1 MNKEELSNAIS
12 DYQKSSQ
19 GTYNAILNEIEKKQS
34 ELNFINKS
42 IEFAKKTSATP
53 EEINNLLEQAQELQ
67 TEIDKLTRNKYKMAN
82 KFSDVKSLLSNAAIA
97 KIKRTSPEEIEHDK
111 KSKQEE
117 LEYALEEKGNE
128 LKNLEEQLYYLEHTS
143 SLDKEAQEKL
153 ESYQKRIK
161 DIENRVVYEN
171 AKMSDAMCK
180 EVLECRTHIKNILE
194 KDNQLRQVY
203 IDSNSRTLR
212 SQITTLKLEIEELQ
226 RKIGILIYQSD
237 EIYRQHLISMVQVSP
252 ITDNYSKSQSNYNEL
267 KLQCQDVPEK
277 FKVQLETYL
286 NELQDLINK
295 VKEPSVIATTDI
307 FNLMKDYPYHK
318 GDIINLAKM
327 SSMIY
332 NANGILLVYQN
343 ILRHV
348 TNDNDSKKYIYTE
361 LDQNGMLDI
370 PFDKEL
376 WENLFQTTIDE
387 NTVKYLETTSN
398 LYIRIKNK
406 TFQNSNDNQILEKY
420 LNSYKDA
427 INKLYRE
434 LMYKRF
440 INQGELTATIDDYKS
455 LDSYQNYIQ
464 RYLEFLDNK
473 IKSYQSLLESLS
485 SMEKKGNE
493 ELNDTYISIG
503 NKKDII
509 EKLLSSA
516 KVDDIK
522 ITADVEED
530 IEDKPIS
537 VGFESVNTSLHEPV
551 GEPVSIPSE
560 DTTLEPQIP
569 EEPVND
575 LKSTK
580 EPESVVDQPKANDAT
595 MQQLFDPFG
604 LNSSLEKQKLDN
616 IDNGI
621 SDPVPSKSKV
631 EDNSL
636 NQEPEVPQ
644 FTAEDWGI
652 TDVQVPDANH
662 VDNGIVDVQPAAET
676 TREENGVTEISLA
689 NSKNSNAD
697 SASKIVE
704 VAPVPEDIKE
714 MLNLDNRATIK
725 EPVMP
730 EPIPGAPESPSTF
743 LNKEEPVPVVEPKE
757 EVPQEEIPQGA
768 EILESNGPT
777 LTVPTILEKPQSNK
791 DEDTPIFVI
800 PNEVTAIS
808 NPSETLTAQTDENTQ
823 TNNNGLSL

>member
-12 DYQKSSQ
+12 DYQKLCR
-19 GTYNAILNEIEKKQS
+19 GNYGAILDEIEKKQN
-34 ELNFINKS
+34 ELNIILKS
-42 IEFAKKTSATP
+42 IEFAKKTSATQ
-53 EEINNLLEQAQELQ
+53 EEINDLLEQANAIQS
-67 TEIDKLTRNKYKMAN
+67 EIDKLWHQKNKMA
-82 KFSDVKSLLSNAAIA
+82 KKYIAIRELLSNAAVSKIQRASSEEVARA
-97 KIKRTSPEEIEHDK
+97 KELE
-111 KSKQEE
+111 QEE

-128 LKNLEEQLYYLEHTS
+128 LKSLEEQLYHLEHTS
-143 SLDKEAQEKL
+143 SLDKESQEKL

-194 KDNQLRQVY
+194 KDDHLRQVY
-203 IDSNSRTLR
+203 INSNSQALKD
-212 SQITTLKLEIEELQ
+212 QIAVLKEEIEELQ
-226 RKIGILIYQSD
+226 RKIGIIIYQS
-237 EIYRQHLISMVQVSP
+237 EENYRKYLISMVQVSP
-252 ITDNYSKSQSNYNEL
+252 IKKNYVQLNNDYSEL
-267 KLQCQDVPEK
+267 KLKCQDVPEK
-277 FKVQLETYL
+277 FKSQLEGYL
-286 NELQDLINK
+286 EELKALITK

-307 FNLMKDYPYHK
+307 YTLMKDYPYYK
-318 GDIINLAKM
+318 GDTIILEKM
-327 SSMIY
+327 SPMIY
-332 NANGILLVYQN
+332 NANGILLDYQS
-343 ILRHV
+343 ILNYV
-348 TNDNDSKKYIYTE
+348 TNNNDSKNYIYTE
-361 LDQNGMLDI
+361 LDQKGMLDI
-370 PFDKEL
+370 PFDKEA
-376 WENLFQTTIDE
+376 WKSLFQTTIDE
-387 NTVKYLETTSN
+387 NTANYLERTSD
-398 LYIRIKNK
+398 LYTRLSSK
-406 TFQNSNDNQILEKY
+406 TFQSDTDTQTSEKY
-420 LNSYKDA
+420 LASYKDA

-440 INQGELTATIDDYKS
+440 INQGELTATLADYKS

-473 IKSYQSLLESLS
+473 IKSYQGLLESLS

-493 ELNDTYISIG
+493 ELNDTYLSIE
-503 NKKDII
+503 NKKNMI
-509 EKLLSSA
+509 EKLLDSA

-522 ITADVEED
+522 ITDDVAED
-530 IEDKPIS
+530 IEDQPIS

-580 EPESVVDQPKANDAT
+580 EPESVVDQPKVNDAT

-604 LNSSLEKQKLDN
+604 LNSPLEEQKLDN

-621 SDPVPSKSKV
+621 TDPVPSKSQV
-631 EDNSL
+631 EDDSL
-636 NQEPEVPQ
+636 NQEPEAPQ

-652 TDVQVPDANH
+652 TDVQVPAANPI
-662 VDNGIVDVQPAAET
+662 DNGIADVQPDEEAHK
-676 TREENGVTEISLA
+676 ENGITETSVETPEDESLDDKA
-689 NSKNSNAD
+689 KVVD
-697 SASKIVE
+697 

-714 MLNLDNRATIK
+714 MLNLGNDVTPN

-730 EPIPGAPESPSTF
+730 QPIPGAPESPSTF
-743 LNKEEPVPVVEPKE
+743 LNKEESVSVVEPE
-757 EVPQEEIPQGA
+757 EVPQEEMPQGA

-777 LTVPTILEKPQSNK
+777 LTVPTILEKPQSTK

-808 NPSETLTAQTDENTQ
+808 NPSATLTAQTDEDTQ

>member
-12 DYQKSSQ
+12 DYQKLCR
-19 GTYNAILNEIEKKQS
+19 GNYGAILDEIEKKQN
-34 ELNFINKS
+34 ELNIILKS
-42 IEFAKKTSATP
+42 IEFAKKTSATQ
-53 EEINNLLEQAQELQ
+53 EEINDLLEQAEALQ
-67 TEIDKLTRNKYKMAN
+67 SEIDKLWRQKNKMA
-82 KFSDVKSLLSNAAIA
+82 KKYIAIRELLSNAAVSKIQRASSEEVARA
-97 KIKRTSPEEIEHDK
+97 KKLE
-111 KSKQEE
+111 QEE

-128 LKNLEEQLYYLEHTS
+128 LKSLEEQLYHLEHTS
-143 SLDKEAQEKL
+143 SLDKESQEKL

-180 EVLECRTHIKNILE
+180 EVLECRTHIKSILE
-194 KDNQLRQVY
+194 KDDHLRQVY
-203 IDSNSRTLR
+203 INSNSQALKK
-212 SQITTLKLEIEELQ
+212 QIAALKEEIEELQ
-226 RKIGILIYQSD
+226 RKIGILIYQS
-237 EIYRQHLISMVQVSP
+237 EENYRKYLISMVQVSP
-252 ITDNYSKSQSNYNEL
+252 IKKNYVQLTNDYSEL
-267 KLQCQDVPEK
+267 KLKCQDVPEK
-277 FKVQLETYL
+277 FKSQLEGYL
-286 NELQDLINK
+286 EELKALITK

-307 FNLMKDYPYHK
+307 YTLMKDYPYYK
-318 GDIINLAKM
+318 GDTIILEKM
-327 SSMIY
+327 SPMIY
-332 NANGILLVYQN
+332 NANGILLDYQS
-343 ILRHV
+343 ILNYV
-348 TNDNDSKKYIYTE
+348 TNNNDSKKFIYTE
-361 LDQNGMLDI
+361 LDQKGMLDI
-370 PFDKEL
+370 PFDKEA
-376 WENLFQTTIDE
+376 WKSLFQTTIDE
-387 NTVKYLETTSN
+387 NTANYLERTSE
-398 LYIRIKNK
+398 LYTRLSSK
-406 TFQNSNDNQILEKY
+406 TFQSDTDTQTSEKY
-420 LNSYKDA
+420 LASYKDA

-440 INQGELTATIDDYKS
+440 INQGELTATLADYKS

-493 ELNDTYISIG
+493 ELNDTYLSIE
-503 NKKDII
+503 NKKNMI
-509 EKLLSSA
+509 EKLLDSA

-522 ITADVEED
+522 ITADVAED
-530 IEDKPIS
+530 IEDQPIS

-560 DTTLEPQIP
+560 DTTLEPP
-569 EEPVND
+569 VLDEPVND

-580 EPESVVDQPKANDAT
+580 ESEKVVEQPKVNDAT

-604 LNSSLEKQKLDN
+604 LNPSLEEQKLDN

-621 SDPVPSKSKV
+621 TDPVPSKSQV

-652 TDVQVPDANH
+652 TDVQVPAANPI
-662 VDNGIVDVQPAAET
+662 DNGITDVQPDEEAHK
-676 TREENGVTEISLA
+676 ENGITEASVETPKDESLDA
-689 NSKNSNAD
+689 KAKVVD
-697 SASKIVE
+697 

-714 MLNLDNRATIK
+714 MLNLGNDVTPK

-730 EPIPGAPESPSTF
+730 QPIPGTPESPSTF
-743 LNKEEPVPVVEPKE
+743 LNKEEPVSVVEPE
-757 EVPQEEIPQGA
+757 EVPQEEMPQGA

-777 LTVPTILEKPQSNK
+777 LTVPTILEEPQSTK

-823 TNNNGLSL
+823 TTNNGLSL

>member
-12 DYQKSSQ
+12 DYQKLCR
-19 GTYNAILNEIEKKQS
+19 GNYGAILDEIERKQN
-34 ELNFINKS
+34 ELNIILKS
-42 IEFAKKTSATP
+42 IEFAKKTSATQ
-53 EEINNLLEQAQELQ
+53 EEINDLLEQANAIQS
-67 TEIDKLTRNKYKMAN
+67 EIDKLWHQKNKMA
-82 KFSDVKSLLSNAAIA
+82 KKYIAIRELLSNAAVSKIQRASSEDIA
-97 KIKRTSPEEIEHDK
+97 RAKELE
-111 KSKQEE
+111 QEE

-128 LKNLEEQLYYLEHTS
+128 LKSLEEQLYHLEHTS
-143 SLDKEAQEKL
+143 SLDKESQEKL

-194 KDNQLRQVY
+194 KDDHLRQVY
-203 IDSNSRTLR
+203 INSNSQALKD
-212 SQITTLKLEIEELQ
+212 QIAVLKEEIEELQ
-226 RKIGILIYQSD
+226 RKIGILIYQS
-237 EIYRQHLISMVQVSP
+237 EENYRKYLISMVQASP
-252 ITDNYSKSQSNYNEL
+252 IKKNYVQLTNDYSEL
-267 KLQCQDVPEK
+267 KLKCQDVPEK
-277 FKVQLETYL
+277 FKSQLEGYL
-286 NELQDLINK
+286 EELKALITK

-307 FNLMKDYPYHK
+307 YTLMKDYPYYR
-318 GDIINLAKM
+318 GDTIILEKM
-327 SSMIY
+327 SPMIY
-332 NANGILLVYQN
+332 NANGILLDYQS
-343 ILRHV
+343 ILNYV
-348 TNDNDSKKYIYTE
+348 TNNNDSKKFIYTE
-361 LDQNGMLDI
+361 LDQKGMLDI
-370 PFDKEL
+370 PFDKEA
-376 WENLFQTTIDE
+376 WKSLFQTTIDE
-387 NTVKYLETTSN
+387 NTANYLERTSD
-398 LYIRIKNK
+398 LYIRLSSK
-406 TFQNSNDNQILEKY
+406 TFQSDTDTQTSEKY
-420 LNSYKDA
+420 LASYKDA

-440 INQGELTATIDDYKS
+440 INQGELTATIADYKS

-473 IKSYQSLLESLS
+473 IKSYQSLLEALS
-485 SMEKKGNE
+485 DMEKKGNE
-493 ELNDTYISIG
+493 ELNDTYLSIE
-503 NKKDII
+503 NKKNMI
-509 EKLLSSA
+509 EKLLDSA

-530 IEDKPIS
+530 IEDQPIS
-537 VGFESVNTSLHEPV
+537 VGFESVNTSLREPV
-551 GEPVSIPSE
+551 GEPVFLPSE

-569 EEPVND
+569 EEPVDD

-580 EPESVVDQPKANDAT
+580 EPEPVADQPKVNDAT

-604 LNSSLEKQKLDN
+604 LNSSLEGQKLDN

-621 SDPVPSKSKV
+621 SDPVPSKSQV
-631 EDNSL
+631 EDDSL
-636 NQEPEVPQ
+636 NQEPEVPR

-689 NSKNSNAD
+689 NSNNSNVY

-743 LNKEEPVPVVEPKE
+743 LNKEEPVPAVEPE
-757 EVPQEEIPQGA
+757 EVPQEEMPQGA

-777 LTVPTILEKPQSNK
+777 LTVPTILEGPQSTK

-808 NPSETLTAQTDENTQ
+808 NPSETLTAQNNENPKTSD
-823 TNNNGLSL
+823 NGLSL

>member
-12 DYQKSSQ
+12 DYQKLCR
-19 GTYNAILNEIEKKQS
+19 GNYDTILDEIERKQND
-34 ELNFINKS
+34 LNIILKS
-42 IEFAKKTSATP
+42 IEFAKKTSATQ
-53 EEINNLLEQAQELQ
+53 EEINDLLEQAKVLQ
-67 TEIDKLTRNKYKMAN
+67 SEIDKLWRQKNKMA
-82 KFSDVKSLLSNAAIA
+82 KKYIAIRELLSNAAVSKIQRASSEEVARA
-97 KIKRTSPEEIEHDK
+97 KELE
-111 KSKQEE
+111 QEE

-128 LKNLEEQLYYLEHTS
+128 LKSLEEQLYHLEHTS
-143 SLDKEAQEKL
+143 SLDKESQEKL

-194 KDNQLRQVY
+194 KDDHLRQVY
-203 IDSNSRTLR
+203 INSNSQALKD
-212 SQITTLKLEIEELQ
+212 QIAVLKEKIEELQ
-226 RKIGILIYQSD
+226 RKIGILIYQS
-237 EIYRQHLISMVQVSP
+237 EENYRKYLISMVQVSP
-252 ITDNYSKSQSNYNEL
+252 IKKNYVQLTNDYSEL
-267 KLQCQDVPEK
+267 KLKCQDVTEK
-277 FKVQLETYL
+277 FKSQLEGYL
-286 NELQDLINK
+286 EELKALITK

-307 FNLMKDYPYHK
+307 YTLMKDYPYYK
-318 GDIINLAKM
+318 GDTIILEKM
-327 SSMIY
+327 SPMIY
-332 NANGILLVYQN
+332 NANGILLDYQS
-343 ILRHV
+343 ILNYV
-348 TNDNDSKKYIYTE
+348 TNNNDSKKFIYTE
-361 LDQNGMLDI
+361 LDQKGMLDI
-370 PFDKEL
+370 PFDKEA
-376 WENLFQTTIDE
+376 WKSLFQTTIDE
-387 NTVKYLETTSN
+387 NTANYLERTSD
-398 LYIRIKNK
+398 LYTRLSSK
-406 TFQNSNDNQILEKY
+406 TFQSDTDNQTSEKY
-420 LNSYKDA
+420 LASYKDA

-493 ELNDTYISIG
+493 ELNDTYLSIE
-503 NKKDII
+503 NKKNMI
-509 EKLLSSA
+509 EKLLSSS

-604 LNSSLEKQKLDN
+604 LNSSLEEQKLDN
-616 IDNGI
+616 IDTGI
-621 SDPVPSKSKV
+621 TEPVSSEAPV
-631 EDNSL
+631 VDDNSL
-636 NQEPEVPQ
+636 NQEPEAPK

-652 TDVQVPDANH
+652 TDVQVPDTNP
-662 VDNGIVDVQPAAET
+662 VDNGIVDIKSD
-676 TREENGVTEISLA
+676 EEVISA
-689 NSKNSNAD
+689 DNSITKSSLKNSNDESLDDKA
-697 SASKIVE
+697 KVVE
-704 VAPVPEDIKE
+704 VAPVPEDIKA
-714 MLNLDNRATIK
+714 MLNLGNNVTPK

-743 LNKEEPVPVVEPKE
+743 LNKEEPVQTLEPKE
-757 EVPQEEIPQGA
+757 EDA
-768 EILESNGPT
+768 
-777 LTVPTILEKPQSNK
+777 
-791 DEDTPIFVI
+791 PIFVI

-808 NPSETLTAQTDENTQ
+808 NPNETLTAQTDKNTQ
-823 TNNNGLSL
+823 TNSNGLSL

>member
-12 DYQKSSQ
+12 DYQKLCR
-19 GTYNAILNEIEKKQS
+19 GNYGAILDEIERKQN
-34 ELNFINKS
+34 ELNIILKS
-42 IEFAKKTSATP
+42 IEFAKKTSATQ
-53 EEINNLLEQAQELQ
+53 EEINDLLEQANAIQS
-67 TEIDKLTRNKYKMAN
+67 EIDKLWHQKNKMA
-82 KFSDVKSLLSNAAIA
+82 KKYIAIRELLSNAAVSKIQRASSEDIA
-97 KIKRTSPEEIEHDK
+97 RAKELE
-111 KSKQEE
+111 QEE

-128 LKNLEEQLYYLEHTS
+128 LKSLEEQLYHLEHTS
-143 SLDKEAQEKL
+143 SLDKESQEKL

-194 KDNQLRQVY
+194 KDDHLRQVY
-203 IDSNSRTLR
+203 INSNSQALKD
-212 SQITTLKLEIEELQ
+212 QIAVLKEKIEELQ
-226 RKIGILIYQSD
+226 RKIGIIIYQS
-237 EIYRQHLISMVQVSP
+237 EENYRKYLISMVQVSP
-252 ITDNYSKSQSNYNEL
+252 IKKNYVQLTNDYSEL
-267 KLQCQDVPEK
+267 KLKCQDVPEK
-277 FKVQLETYL
+277 FKSQLEGYL
-286 NELQDLINK
+286 EELKALITK

-307 FNLMKDYPYHK
+307 YTLMKDYPYYK
-318 GDIINLAKM
+318 GDTIILEKM
-327 SSMIY
+327 SPMIY
-332 NANGILLVYQN
+332 NANGILLDYQS
-343 ILRHV
+343 ILNYV
-348 TNDNDSKKYIYTE
+348 TNNNDSKKFIYTE
-361 LDQNGMLDI
+361 LDQKGMLDI
-370 PFDKEL
+370 PFDKEA
-376 WENLFQTTIDE
+376 WKSLFQTTIDE
-387 NTVKYLETTSN
+387 NTANYLERTSD
-398 LYIRIKNK
+398 LYTRLSSK
-406 TFQNSNDNQILEKY
+406 TFQSDTDTQTSEKY
-420 LNSYKDA
+420 LASYKDA

-440 INQGELTATIDDYKS
+440 INQGELTATLADYKS

-493 ELNDTYISIG
+493 ELNDTYLSIE
-503 NKKDII
+503 NKKNMI
-509 EKLLSSA
+509 EKLLDSA

-522 ITADVEED
+522 ITADVAED
-530 IEDKPIS
+530 IEDQPIS

-560 DTTLEPQIP
+560 DTTLEPPVP
-569 EEPVND
+569 EEPVDD

-580 EPESVVDQPKANDAT
+580 ESEKVVEQPKVNDAT

-604 LNSSLEKQKLDN
+604 LNSSLEEQKLDN

-621 SDPVPSKSKV
+621 TDPVPSKSQV
-631 EDNSL
+631 EGNSL

-652 TDVQVPDANH
+652 TDVQVPDINPA
-662 VDNGIVDVQPAAET
+662 DNGIADVKTDEETHKENGIAET
-676 TREENGVTEISLA
+676 SVEPPKDESLDDKA
-689 NSKNSNAD
+689 KVVD
-697 SASKIVE
+697 

-714 MLNLDNRATIK
+714 MLNLGNDVTPK

-730 EPIPGAPESPSTF
+730 QPIPGTPESPSTF
-743 LNKEEPVPVVEPKE
+743 LNKEEPVSVVEPE
-757 EVPQEEIPQGA
+757 EVPQEEMPQGA

-777 LTVPTILEKPQSNK
+777 LTVPTILEEPQSTK

-823 TNNNGLSL
+823 TNNNGVSL

>member
-19 GTYNAILNEIEKKQS
+19 GTYNAILDEIEKKQN
-34 ELNFINKS
+34 ELNIILKS
-42 IEFAKKTSATP
+42 IEFAKKTSATQ
-53 EEINNLLEQAQELQ
+53 EEINDLLEQANAIQS
-67 TEIDKLTRNKYKMAN
+67 EIDKLWHQKNKMA
-82 KFSDVKSLLSNAAIA
+82 KKYIAIRELLSNAAVSKIQRASSEDIA
-97 KIKRTSPEEIEHDK
+97 RAKELE
-111 KSKQEE
+111 QEE

-128 LKNLEEQLYYLEHTS
+128 LKSLEEQLYHLEHTS
-143 SLDKEAQEKL
+143 SLDKESQEKL

-194 KDNQLRQVY
+194 KDDHLRQVY
-203 IDSNSRTLR
+203 INSNSQALKD
-212 SQITTLKLEIEELQ
+212 QIAVLKEKIEELQ
-226 RKIGILIYQSD
+226 RKIGILIYQS
-237 EIYRQHLISMVQVSP
+237 EENYRKYLISMVQVSP
-252 ITDNYSKSQSNYNEL
+252 IKKNYVQLTNDYSEL
-267 KLQCQDVPEK
+267 KLKCQDVPEK
-277 FKVQLETYL
+277 FKSQLEGYL
-286 NELQDLINK
+286 EELKALITK

-307 FNLMKDYPYHK
+307 YTLMKDYPYYR
-318 GDIINLAKM
+318 GDTIILEKM
-327 SSMIY
+327 SPMIY
-332 NANGILLVYQN
+332 NANGILLDYQS
-343 ILRHV
+343 ILNYV
-348 TNDNDSKKYIYTE
+348 TNNNDSKKFICTE
-361 LDQNGMLDI
+361 LDQKGMLDI
-370 PFDKEL
+370 PFDKEA
-376 WENLFQTTIDE
+376 WKSLFQTTIDE
-387 NTVKYLETTSN
+387 NTANYLERTSD
-398 LYIRIKNK
+398 LYTRLSSK
-406 TFQNSNDNQILEKY
+406 TFQSDTDNQTSEKY
-420 LNSYKDA
+420 LASYQDA

-440 INQGELTATIDDYKS
+440 INQGELTATLDDYKS

-493 ELNDTYISIG
+493 ELNDTYLSIE
-503 NKKDII
+503 NKKNMI
-509 EKLLSSA
+509 EKLLDSA

-522 ITADVEED
+522 ITDDVAED
-530 IEDKPIS
+530 IEDQPIS
-537 VGFESVNTSLHEPV
+537 VGFESVNTYLHEPV

-560 DTTLEPQIP
+560 DTTLEPP
-569 EEPVND
+569 VLDEPVND

-580 EPESVVDQPKANDAT
+580 ESEKVVEQPKVNDAT

-631 EDNSL
+631 KDNSL

-662 VDNGIVDVQPAAET
+662 VDNGIVDVQPAAAT

-689 NSKNSNAD
+689 NSNNSNVD

-743 LNKEEPVPVVEPKE
+743 LNKEEPVSVVEPE
-757 EVPQEEIPQGA
+757 EVPKEEIPQGA

-800 PNEVTAIS
+800 PNEITAIS

-823 TNNNGLSL
+823 TSNNGLSL

>member
-12 DYQKSSQ
+12 DYQKLCR
-19 GTYNAILNEIEKKQS
+19 GNYGAILDEIEKKQN
-34 ELNFINKS
+34 ELNIILKS
-42 IEFAKKTSATP
+42 IEFAKKTSATQ
-53 EEINNLLEQAQELQ
+53 EEINDLLEQANAIQS
-67 TEIDKLTRNKYKMAN
+67 EIDKLWHQKNKMA
-82 KFSDVKSLLSNAAIA
+82 KKYIAIRELLSNAAVSKIQRASSEEVARA
-97 KIKRTSPEEIEHDK
+97 KELE
-111 KSKQEE
+111 QEE

-128 LKNLEEQLYYLEHTS
+128 LKCLEEQLYHLEHTS
-143 SLDKEAQEKL
+143 SLDKESQEKL

-194 KDNQLRQVY
+194 KDDHLRQVY
-203 IDSNSRTLR
+203 INSNSQALKD
-212 SQITTLKLEIEELQ
+212 QIAVLKEKIEELQ
-226 RKIGILIYQSD
+226 RKIGIIIYQS
-237 EIYRQHLISMVQVSP
+237 EENYRKYLISMVQVSP
-252 ITDNYSKSQSNYNEL
+252 IKKNYVQLTNDYSEL
-267 KLQCQDVPEK
+267 KLKCQDVPKK
-277 FKVQLETYL
+277 FKSQLEGYL
-286 NELQDLINK
+286 EELKALITK

-307 FNLMKDYPYHK
+307 YTLMKDYPYYK
-318 GDIINLAKM
+318 GDTIILEKM
-327 SSMIY
+327 SPMIY
-332 NANGILLVYQN
+332 NANGILLDYQS
-343 ILRHV
+343 ILNYV
-348 TNDNDSKKYIYTE
+348 TNNNDSKKFIYTE
-361 LDQNGMLDI
+361 LDQKGMLDI
-370 PFDKEL
+370 PFDKEA
-376 WENLFQTTIDE
+376 WKSLFQTTIDE
-387 NTVKYLETTSN
+387 NTANYLERTSD
-398 LYIRIKNK
+398 LYTRLSSK
-406 TFQNSNDNQILEKY
+406 TFQSDTDTQTSEKY
-420 LNSYKDA
+420 LASYKDA

-440 INQGELTATIDDYKS
+440 INQGELTATLADYKS

-493 ELNDTYISIG
+493 ELNDTYLSIE
-503 NKKDII
+503 NKKNMI
-509 EKLLSSA
+509 EKLLDSA

-522 ITADVEED
+522 ITDDVAED
-530 IEDKPIS
+530 IEDQPIS

-560 DTTLEPQIP
+560 DTTLEPP
-569 EEPVND
+569 VLDEPVDD

-580 EPESVVDQPKANDAT
+580 ESEKVVEQPKVNDAT

-604 LNSSLEKQKLDN
+604 LNSSLEEQKLDN

-621 SDPVPSKSKV
+621 TDPVPSKSQV
-631 EDNSL
+631 EDDSL

-652 TDVQVPDANH
+652 TDVQVPAVNPA
-662 VDNGIVDVQPAAET
+662 DNGIADVQPDEEARKENGIAET
-676 TREENGVTEISLA
+676 SVETPKDESLDDKA
-689 NSKNSNAD
+689 KVVD
-697 SASKIVE
+697 

-714 MLNLDNRATIK
+714 MLNLGNDVTPN

-730 EPIPGAPESPSTF
+730 QPIPGAPESPSTF
-743 LNKEEPVPVVEPKE
+743 LNKEESVSVVEPE
-757 EVPQEEIPQGA
+757 EVPQEEMPQGT

-777 LTVPTILEKPQSNK
+777 LTVPTILEEPQSTK
-791 DEDTPIFVI
+791 DENTPIFVI

-823 TNNNGLSL
+823 TKNNGLSL